1 MKIALCLSG
10 QTRFVDQCYNEVL
23 YPYVLEGNNI
33 DIFIHTWDIN
43 ESQINKHFINS
54 GGHIMGSAIKENQ
67 IQSTL
72 DLYNPVSCKVEPQ
85 IQFELNKWA
94 DRTMPYIRSDYL
106 YSMFYSIYQ
115 SNKLKSE
122 YEIKNNFK
130 YDWVIRSR
138 FDVKLNSKINF
149 NEFNNNIINTPSG
162 CFNNKQGYTDCFA
175 FSNSTNMDIYSDTF
189 NHIDDCMNDP
199 TLQLCGEYILRRWV
213 DINNIPV
220 VSSIWHSLYR

>member
-10 QTRFVDQCYNEVL
+10 QTRFVEQCYNEVL

-33 DIFIHTWDIN
+33 DVFIHTWDIDK
-43 ESQINKHFINS
+43 SQINKHFIN
-54 GGHIMGSAIKENQ
+54 GGGQIMGSAIKENQ

-72 DLYNPVSCKVEPQ
+72 DLYNPISYKVEPQ
-85 IQFELNKWA
+85 IQFELNKWE

-149 NEFNNNIINTPSG
+149 DEFNNNIINTPSE
-162 CFNNKQGYTDCFA
+162 CFNSDQGYTDCFA
-175 FSNSTNMDIYSDTF
+175 FSNSINMNIYSDTF

-213 DINNIPV
+213 DINNVPV

>member
-1 MKIALCLSG
+1 MKVALCLSG
-10 QTRFVDQCYNEVL
+10 QARFVEQCYNEVL

-33 DIFIHTWDIN
+33 DIFIHTWNIDK
-43 ESQINKHFINS
+43 SQINKHFING
-54 GGHIMGSAIKENQ
+54 GGHIMGPVIKENQ

-72 DLYNPVSCKVEPQ
+72 DLYNPISYKVEPQ
-85 IQFELNKWA
+85 IQFELGKFPE
-94 DRTMPYIRSDYL
+94 RTLPDIRSDYL

-138 FDVKLNSKINF
+138 FDIKLNSKINF
-149 NEFNNNIINTPSG
+149 NEFDNNVINNPSG
-162 CFNNKQGYTDCFA
+162 CFNNDHGYTDCFA
-175 FSNSTNMDIYSDTF
+175 FSNSANMNIYSDTY

-199 TLQLCGEYILRRWV
+199 TLQLCGEYILRRWI

-220 VSSIWHSLYR
+220 VSSIWHNLYR

>member
-10 QTRFVDQCYNEVL
+10 QARFVEQCYNEVL
-23 YPYVLEGNNI
+23 YPYVLESNNI
-33 DIFIHTWDIN
+33 DIFIHTWVIDK
-43 ESQINKHFINS
+43 SQINKHFING
-54 GGHIMGSAIKENQ
+54 GGHIMGPVIKENQ

-72 DLYNPVSCKVEPQ
+72 DLYNPVSYKVEPQ
-85 IQFELNKWA
+85 IQFELGKFPE
-94 DRTMPYIRSDYL
+94 RILPGIRSDYL

-149 NEFNNNIINTPSG
+149 NEFNNNVINNPSG
-162 CFNNKQGYTDCFA
+162 CFNSDHGYTDCFA
-175 FSNSTNMDIYSDTF
+175 FSNSTNMNIYSDTY

-199 TLQLCGEYILRRWV
+199 TLQLCGEYILRRWI

>member
-10 QTRFVDQCYNEVL
+10 QARFIEQCYNEVL

-33 DIFIHTWDIN
+33 DIFIHTWDIDK
-43 ESQINKHFINS
+43 SQINKHFING
-54 GGHIMGSAIKENQ
+54 GGHIMGPIIKENQ
-67 IQSTL
+67 IQLTL
-72 DLYNPVSCKVEPQ
+72 DLYNPVSYKVEPQ
-85 IQFELNKWA
+85 IQFELGKFSE
-94 DRTMPYIRSDYL
+94 RTLPGIRSDYL

-138 FDVKLNSKINF
+138 FDIKLNSKINF
-149 NEFNNNIINTPSG
+149 NEFNNNIINNPGG
-162 CFNNKQGYTDCFA
+162 CFNNDHGYTDCFA
-175 FSNSTNMDIYSDTF
+175 FSNSTNMNIYSDTY

-199 TLQLCGEYILRRWV
+199 TLQLCGEYILRRWI
-213 DINNIPV
+213 DINNIPII
-220 VSSIWHSLYR
+220 SSIWHSLYR

>member
-162 CFNNKQGYTDCFA
+162 CLNNKQGYTDCFA